1 MVETSPALRGFK
13 SHPPAPSAEV
23 RGTTLCCLGISGA
36 EAVPL
41 VLMSF
46 VDCVCGRTRRFK
58 YYFQT
63 FVVRR
68 FRMKEILVT
77 RKGQVTI
84 PVEYRKKYKV
94 DKGARMLVE
103 DTADG
108 LLLKPI
114 QNLEEQ
120 AGIDAGKY
128 DVKKLKMLLDRVRE
142 EWR

>member
-1 MVETSPALRGFK
+1 
-13 SHPPAPSAEV
+13 
-23 RGTTLCCLGISGA
+23 
-36 EAVPL
+36 
-41 VLMSF
+41 
-46 VDCVCGRTRRFK
+46 
-58 YYFQT
+58 
-63 FVVRR
+63 
-68 FRMKEILVT
+68 MKEILVA

-84 PVEYRKKYKV
+84 PVEYRKIYKI
-94 DKGARMLVE
+94 DKGVRMLVE
-103 DTADG
+103 DTVDG